1 MDIIH
6 EKALATILFSIVFII
21 LIGAA
26 TPYIQQQISQT
37 NEITDESLKYSKPAL
52 DGTNSD
58 FDVDN
63 IPMDDVVTSYARGDV
78 NMDGEI
84 TTADYELIL
93 KHIAGNI
100 TFNEEQ
106 LYLGDVNSDGEI
118 DNNDAERIK
127 KMCEA
132 STPSQYEKGD
142 INRDGKLD
150 LDDLNLLKKYLNGK
164 VTFVLEQK
172 KLADINN
179 DGAIDSKDA
188 SLLNTMI
195 GRINYEP
202 GDVDKNEKITLDDAK
217 LILDFLSGDA
227 KLDEEQLELADI
239 DKDGEVTSKDAQKI
253 MAIARAG

>member
-106 LYLGDVNSDGEI
+106 LYLGDVNSDGKI

-150 LDDLNLLKKYLNGK
+150 LDGK

-179 DGAIDSKDA
+179 DGAIGSKDA

-202 GDVDKNEKITLDDAK
+202 GDVDRNEKITLDDAK

-253 MAIARAG
+253 MALAKNN